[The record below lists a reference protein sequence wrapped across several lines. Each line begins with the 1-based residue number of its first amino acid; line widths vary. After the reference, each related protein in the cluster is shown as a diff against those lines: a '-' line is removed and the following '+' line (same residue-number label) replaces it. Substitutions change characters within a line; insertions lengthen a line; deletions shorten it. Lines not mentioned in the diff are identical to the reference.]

1 VVGDDAAGAQV
12 SDLVAAEA
20 GAGSKI
26 VVEPGRQ
33 TTIKER
39 FVAGGQQLL
48 RSDRET
54 AAHVKADTHK
64 ALVEAAQA
72 IMRDGPGV
80 LVLSDYGKG
89 LLTPAVTAAAIAAAR
104 GGSLEMLRL
113 LVESGAD
120 VAAGVPGD
128 ANPLIL
134 AVRNGDRPM
143 VEYLL
148 AHGANPSADVPG
160 DENALVAAAES
171 GDRDMM
177 RLLMNDGRGD

>member
-1 VVGDDAAGAQV
+1 VPGLGGAAV
-12 SDLVAAEA
+12 PD
-20 GAGSKI
+20 
-26 VVEPGRQ
+26 
-33 TTIKER
+33 ER
-39 FVAGGQQLL
+39 FALIL
-48 RSDRET
+48 RGAH
-54 AAHVKADTHK
+54 AALEHHR
-64 ALVEAAQA
+64 Q
-72 IMRDGPGV
+72 RV
-80 LVLSDYGKG
+80 LRIG
-89 LLTPAVTAAAIAAAR
+89 IAAAR